1 MALVNNKFLKTTVA
15 AIALQVCCG
24 NALASNI
31 ETNIARMQAMDK
43 ITGRVSEI
51 DVPVNGE
58 AKFGSFSIVVRRC
71 VTRSPEETPENTAF
85 VDVVDNYNTDDPIN
99 IFKGWM
105 FSSTPALNAVE
116 HPIYDVWLLK
126 CYNADLKGKKLLS
139 EDELILRDE
148 IPMQEWQKE
157 TSPLG
162 ISVGG
167 SDEEENKEITG
178 NATAASEENT
188 TKSEENTI
196 PAETSEVSQSAEVI
210 AVVVSDDN
218 ISSDGGAPKALLQ
231 VQTQP
236 QANAA
241 VESSLPAE
249 NVSAP
254 EVVNF
259 QDNTALTEAVDTNI
273 EDENAY
279 ISTEDEENG
288 FINED
293 EENAFINEDDEN
305 LQ

>member
-1 MALVNNKFLKTTVA
+1 MAPINNRILKATVA
-15 AIALQVCCG
+15 LTALSAFCG
-24 NALASNI
+24 VARASNI
-31 ETNIARMQAMDK
+31 ETNMARMQAMDK

-51 DVPVNGE
+51 DVSVNGE

-85 VDVVDNYNTDDPIN
+85 VDVVDNYNTDDPVN

-126 CYNADLKGKKLLS
+126 CYNADLKGKTLLS
-139 EDELILRDE
+139 EDELVLRDE
-148 IPMQEWQKE
+148 IPMQEWQKD
-157 TSPLG
+157 TGPIA
-162 ISVGG
+162 ISVGNN
-167 SDEEENKEITG
+167 DEEENKEIAEIT
-178 NATAASEENT
+178 TAASEEET
-188 TKSEENTI
+188 TKSDEDTTST
-196 PAETSEVSQSAEVI
+196 ETSGASQTAEVI

-218 ISSDGGAPKALLQ
+218 ISSDDGAPKALLQ
-231 VQTQP
+231 VQTQS
-236 QANAA
+236 QVIAA
-241 VESSLPAE
+241 VE
-249 NVSAP
+249 AP
-254 EVVNF
+254 QPTEDIATSEVVNF
-259 QDNTALTEAVDTNI
+259 QDNIALTETVDASI

-293 EENAFINEDDEN
+293 EENAFINENEAN

>member
-1 MALVNNKFLKTTVA
+1 MALINNKALKTTVA
-15 AIALQVCCG
+15 AVVLCAFCDV
-24 NALASNI
+24 AAAANI
-31 ETNIARMQAMDK
+31 ETNMAHMQAMDK

-139 EDELILRDE
+139 EDELVLRDE
-148 IPMQEWQKE
+148 IPVQESRE
-157 TSPLG
+157 DAEPVG
-162 ISVGG
+162 ISVG
-167 SDEEENKEITG
+167 SDDETPEDS
-178 NATAASEENT
+178 APVAASET
-188 TKSEENTI
+188 SETQ
-196 PAETSEVSQSAEVI
+196 ETSSAHEDGNQEPQSEGEEKHQPAEVI
-210 AVVVSDDN
+210 AVVVNDETLAQDD
-218 ISSDGGAPKALLQ
+218 GAPKALLQ

-236 QANAA
+236 QENAEVEVPQPEENAVAAESVNSQDNTVLPEAANAA
-241 VESSLPAE
+241 
-249 NVSAP
+249 
-254 EVVNF
+254 
-259 QDNTALTEAVDTNI
+259 I

-279 ISTEDEENG
+279 IPT
-288 FINED
+288 ED
-293 EENAFINEDDEN
+293 EENAFIGEDEEVS
-305 LQ
+305 Q

>member
-24 NALASNI
+24 NALAANI
-31 ETNIARMQAMDK
+31 ETNMARMQAMDK

-58 AKFGSFSIVVRRC
+58 AKFGTFSVVVRRC

-148 IPMQEWQKE
+148 IPMQELREDAK
-157 TSPLG
+157 PVD
-162 ISVGG
+162 ISVGENDEASENPVDI
-167 SDEEENKEITG
+167 SDTEADETNETPAPTEENKEIQ
-178 NATAASEENT
+178 NEADEQP
-188 TKSEENTI
+188 K
-196 PAETSEVSQSAEVI
+196 PAEVI
-210 AVVVSDDN
+210 AVVVNDETLAQ
-218 ISSDGGAPKALLQ
+218 DGGAPKALLQ
-231 VQTQP
+231 VQTLPQP
-236 QANAA
+236 QSDTVVDENPKAENAP
-241 VESSLPAE
+241 VSEDESSLQAPAL
-249 NVSAP
+249 
-254 EVVNF
+254 
-259 QDNTALTEAVDTNI
+259 QEAVPADI

-279 ISTEDEENG
+279 VPT
-288 FINED
+288 ED
-293 EENAFINEDDEN
+293 EENAFIGEDEEVS
-305 LQ
+305 Q

>member
-1 MALVNNKFLKTTVA
+1 MMALINNKALKTTVA
-15 AIALQVCCG
+15 AVALCAFCDV
-24 NALASNI
+24 AAAANI
-31 ETNIARMQAMDK
+31 ETNMAHMQAMDK

-148 IPMQEWQKE
+148 IPMQESRE
-157 TSPLG
+157 DAEPVG
-162 ISVGG
+162 ISVG
-167 SDEEENKEITG
+167 SDDETPEDSVPV
-178 NATAASEENT
+178 ADS
-188 TKSEENTI
+188 
-196 PAETSEVSQSAEVI
+196 ETSETQETSSANEDGNQEPQSEGEEKSQPAEVI
-210 AVVVSDDN
+210 AVVVNDETLAQDD
-218 ISSDGGAPKALLQ
+218 GAPKALLQ

-236 QANAA
+236 QANAEVEVPQPEENA
-241 VESSLPAE
+241 VAAE
-249 NVSAP
+249 NVTS
-254 EVVNF
+254 
-259 QDNTALTEAVDTNI
+259 QDGTVLPEAVNAVI

-279 ISTEDEENG
+279 IPTEDEENG
-288 FINED
+288 FIAED
-293 EENAFINEDDEN
+293 EEFA
-305 LQ
+305 Q